1 MEWDS
6 NINIKNNSSIEFTLP
21 DKNIKM
27 VEAMTENIYSY
38 LDNGY
43 AKGFKKN
50 FSNNKYSFIA
60 ILPNDPEDYSL
71 SHLNI
76 ETLIKSEKTNEPI
89 LVTMPIFS
97 YQSEI
102 DLNKLYNS
110 IGIKDITTNKA
121 NFHNLMETSF
131 NLDYSIQ
138 KNRITISNKGTYN
151 TNVISQQI
159 ESFARDENQKT
170 LIFNRSF
177 SYIIINNETNEVLL
191 IGKVYNP

>member
-1 MEWDS
+1 
-6 NINIKNNSSIEFTLP
+6 
-21 DKNIKM
+21 
-27 VEAMTENIYSY
+27 
-38 LDNGY
+38 
-43 AKGFKKN
+43 
-50 FSNNKYSFIA
+50 
-60 ILPNDPEDYSL
+60 
-71 SHLNI
+71 
-76 ETLIKSEKTNEPI
+76 
-89 LVTMPIFS
+89 MPIFS

-138 KNRITISNKGTYN
+138 KHRITISNKGTYN